1 MYAPAKQE
9 QLDAFELGSKY
20 TAFGGYAQ
28 INGAVYY
35 YLYKDKQLLG
45 SFPDPLFGQLPVLQ
59 NAPEARV
66 YGAEFDITAEPL
78 EGLSIVASGAY
89 VDTEIREYEG
99 TDELGNEVDFAG
111 RPFNYAPK
119 FETSLLLHYVH
130 GLTHTLNFVLGA
142 DYNWTDDTNATLA
155 GLPDFRIPEYSLVN
169 ARIGLESA
177 DGRWKAGLWGRN
189 LTDTFIVN
197 NVINPGDD
205 ISRRTGMPR
214 TYGLSLAYF
223 WNR

>member
-130 GLTHTLNFVLGA
+130 GLTHTLNSVLGQ
-142 DYNWTDDTNATLA
+142 TT
-155 GLPDFRIPEYSLVN
+155 
-169 ARIGLESA
+169 
-177 DGRWKAGLWGRN
+177 
-189 LTDTFIVN
+189 
-197 NVINPGDD
+197 
-205 ISRRTGMPR
+205 TGPTTPMPR
-214 TYGLSLAYF
+214 WLVCRTSASRSIRWSTPASASNPPMAAGRPGCGGETSPT
-223 WNR
+223 RSSSIT